1 MTTLHQTPHSC
12 SHNIVQLSDRNT
24 SNLFVHYHSQRICSV
39 LLSYQTC
46 SANDQSSS
54 CTLPRTVVAHSS
66 RAACFDIFLPNV
78 DFSVQQLHSAAVFL
92 DNSTVSESYSVSALS
107 GEMALSPA
115 VVTSNFLSIF
125 LSLVTALFILAL
137 LSSPWLR
144 APSLLAASPT
154 TSSPGRSFSK
164 CWSLASFVRAYKPV
178 RVSHASLGVFASLM
192 CCSMSSSTVTDNTY
206 IALPALTFHFLRSS
220 PSIGGEAHSLKVENI
235 LFQGNSDF
243 QNVMVFQSSTYG
255 KVLVLDGVIQL
266 TERDECAYQE
276 MITHLPLCSISNPK
290 KVLVIGGGDGG
301 VLREVSRHS
310 SVEKIDI
317 CEIDKMVVD
326 VSKQFFPDVA
336 VGYDDPRVTLHIGDG
351 VAFFKAVSPGT
362 YDAIIV
368 DSSDPIGPAQELF
381 EKPFFESVAK
391 ALRPGGV
398 VSIQAESIW
407 LHKHIIE
414 DIVANCR
421 QIFKGS
427 VNYAWTTVPTYPSGV
442 IGFMLCSTE
451 GPPVDF
457 KHPVKSIEANDTLKS
472 VRPLK
477 FYNSEIHTAAFCLP
491 SFAKRAIENKA
502 K

>member
-1 MTTLHQTPHSC
+1 MK
-12 SHNIVQLSDRNT
+12 NGVKVQRLSKVGIFGGLGSMEVGLANGKWWDCWGTREGPT
-24 SNLFVHYHSQRICSV
+24 QRFLFF
-39 LLSYQTC
+39 
-46 SANDQSSS
+46 
-54 CTLPRTVVAHSS
+54 S
-66 RAACFDIFLPNV
+66 R
-78 DFSVQQLHSAAVFL
+78 
-92 DNSTVSESYSVSALS
+92 
-107 GEMALSPA
+107 
-115 VVTSNFLSIF
+115 
-125 LSLVTALFILAL
+125 
-137 LSSPWLR
+137 
-144 APSLLAASPT
+144 
-154 TSSPGRSFSK
+154 
-164 CWSLASFVRAYKPV
+164 
-178 RVSHASLGVFASLM
+178 LGV
-192 CCSMSSSTVTDNTY
+192 SMAEESGAPVSCADLPVKRPREEEENGVSSVAMEMEGDTNKADG
-206 IALPALTFHFLRSS
+206 ISS
-220 PSIGGEAHSLKVENI
+220 VIPGWFSEISPMWPGEAHSLKVEKI
-235 LFQGNSDF
+235 LFQGKSDY

-276 MITHLPLCSISNPK
+276 MITHLPLCSIPNPK

-310 SVEKIDI
+310 SVEQIDI

-336 VGYDDPRVTLHIGDG
+336 VGYDDPRVKLHIGDG
-351 VAFFKAVSPGT
+351 VAFLKAVPAGT
-362 YDAIIV
+362 YDAVIV

-398 VSIQAESIW
+398 VCTQAESIW
-407 LHKHIIE
+407 LHMHIIE

-457 KHPVKSIEANDTLKS
+457 KHPVNPIDRDDICSKSKH
-472 VRPLK
+472 PLK
-477 FYNSEIHTAAFCLP
+477 FYNSEIHSAAFCLP
-491 SFAKRAIENKA
+491 SFAKKVIESKP
-502 K
+502 